1 MPNKQ
6 LDLEREKRSV
16 GHGFPRSRARNDMRY
31 SEPGTVLEQRE
42 QGSARAFVK
51 GRRWYANKLLGFQSF
66 PNRRFACKALLQNS
80 RRLIEQSYHVILKS
94 KNTLAFSRG
103 RTLAN

>member
-1 MPNKQ
+1 MPNKPTGV
-6 LDLEREKRSV
+6 EPEKRSA
-16 GHGFPRSRARNDMRY
+16 GQGLPRSRARHDMRY
-31 SEPGTVLEQRE
+31 TEPRTVLERRE
-42 QGSARAFVK
+42 QCSARAFVK